1 MINQDELA
9 ICRRRGHAARLIRDD
24 GWIQCEA
31 CGMWL
36 REKRTIEER
45 EDEPPEEE
53 LGAAVRSERHLAE
66 IRRRLGEKAGPK
78 NG

>member
-9 ICRRRGHAARLIRDD
+9 ICRRRGHAARFVRDD

-31 CGMWL
+31 CKMWL

-45 EDEPPEEE
+45 EDEPPEDE
-53 LGAAVRSERHLAE
+53 LDPSVRSARQLAE
-66 IRRRLGEKAGPK
+66 IRRRLGEKA
-78 NG
+78 